1 MHQETRLPELAIT
14 QWLNTPEP
22 LSLAGL
28 AGRPVLIHAFQML
41 CPGCVAHA
49 IPQTQKAHRA
59 FAKMG
64 LQVIGLHTV
73 FEHHDAMTPVALKAF
88 VHEYG
93 LTFPIGIDEAGVKT
107 PLPVTMQRYDMR
119 GTPTT
124 ILIGRDG
131 GLIAHQF
138 GQIDDMILGA
148 MIGSAL
154 AGSASGLVVGD
165 TAGENNMCSGDSC
178 QTG

>member
-1 MHQETRLPELAIT
+1 MLKETRPPELVVS
-14 QWLNTPEP
+14 QWLNTSKP
-22 LSLAGL
+22 LSLSGL

-59 FAKMG
+59 FG
-64 LQVIGLHTV
+64 DTDLQVIGLHTV

-88 VHEYG
+88 VLEYG
-93 LTFPIGIDEAGVKT
+93 LTFPIGIDEAGVNT
-107 PLPVTMQRYDMR
+107 PLPVTMQLHGMR

-131 GLIAHQF
+131 NLIAHQF
-138 GQIDDMILGA
+138 GQIDDMALGA
-148 MIGSAL
+148 MIATAL
-154 AGSASGLVVGD
+154 AADGDAVGIRK
-165 TAGENNMCSGDSC
+165 TAGDNKSCAGDRCKSP
-178 QTG
+178 